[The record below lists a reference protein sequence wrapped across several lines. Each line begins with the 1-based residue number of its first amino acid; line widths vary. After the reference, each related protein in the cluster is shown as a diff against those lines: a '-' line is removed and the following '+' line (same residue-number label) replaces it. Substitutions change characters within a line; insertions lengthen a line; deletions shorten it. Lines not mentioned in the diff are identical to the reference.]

1 MYIIVNHSSRGR
13 CMVMPAIYK
22 SLAEG
27 RKGLNDLLEK
37 EKGAGYDSSYIGIHG
52 DVAVISKSGAE
63 CWEKEYILQKL
74 SFPKTIYAEA
84 VPVRNYC
91 GRLA

>member
-1 MYIIVNHSSRGR
+1 
-13 CMVMPAIYK
+13 MPAIYK
-22 SLAEG
+22 SIAEG
-27 RKGLNDLLEK
+27 KRGLNDLLEK

-52 DVAVISKSGAE
+52 DVAVISKSGAG

-84 VPVRNYC
+84 VPVRNHC